1 MSKEKEI
8 AVMARGVRK
17 TALEKLQ
24 SELEET
30 QSSIE
35 QYIRNLEILREK
47 EVSLLEQIELEEFKS
62 FKAIM
67 DKSGLTLNDVK
78 ELICLQNKT
87 RQSA

>member
-1 MSKEKEI
+1 
-8 AVMARGVRK
+8 MARGVRK